1 MLILVPFKPVAI
13 VLGCLSALILG
24 SYFVSCWM
32 EHKSPFLTGNR
43 HGFVDLRWVI
53 RSESQA
59 ETGILHLRL
68 SRTLLQRARSV
79 PGPLFPLE

>member
-32 EHKSPFLTGNR
+32 EHKSPFLTYHPMQIHETRPGR
-43 HGFVDLRWVI
+43 PFG
-53 RSESQA
+53 SATQA
-59 ETGILHLRL
+59 
-68 SRTLLQRARSV
+68 SV
-79 PGPLFPLE
+79 SIHATD